1 MNSGGNFKAITLVV
15 DDEQIV
21 LESVRRIL
29 EEQGFKVE
37 TASRIDQA
45 IDLLKTTRYDL
56 VLTDLM
62 MPDSSGMELIE
73 AVAGEYPDTGVIM
86 FTGYPTVESVRESMK
101 LGALDY
107 LPKPFTP
114 EELIEV
120 TDRALDKVF
129 MSRRDK
135 EAQLV
140 YEASEKA
147 LMSSLDL
154 KKILDLICS
163 SSKDILKVKG
173 ASVLVRQKDGPF
185 YELASSCGLSDEYVS
200 KGSLDATRSISE
212 VQSTGKYSFVTEN
225 SFGDRLQY
233 PDAARQEGIA
243 SILSMPLSVRG
254 AIIGC
259 LRLYS
264 TSDRQ
269 YDSKQMKLISKF
281 SDQAALA
288 VENAILYE
296 TMRKDIE
303 GMRKYIL

>member
-29 EEQGFKVE
+29 EEQGFKVD

-45 IDLLKTTRYDL
+45 VDLLKMTKYDL

-62 MPDSSGMELIE
+62 MPDRSGMELIE
-73 AVAGEYPDTGVIM
+73 AVASEYPDTGVIM
-86 FTGYPTVESVRESMK
+86 FTGYPTVDSVRESMK

-114 EELIEV
+114 EELVEV
-120 TDRALDKVF
+120 TDRALGKVF
-129 MSRRDK
+129 SSRRDK

-154 KKILDLICS
+154 RKILDLICS
-163 SSKDILKVKG
+163 LSKDILKVKG
-173 ASVLVRQKDGPF
+173 ASVLVRQKDSPF
-185 YELASSCGLSDEYVS
+185 YELASSCGLSDDYVS
-200 KGSLDATRSISE
+200 KGSLEATRSISE
-212 VQSTGKYSFVTEN
+212 VQSTGKYSFVAED
-225 SFGDRLQY
+225 SFDARLQY

-243 SILSMPLSVRG
+243 SILSVPLTVRG

-264 TSDRQ
+264 ASSPE
-269 YDSKQMKLISKF
+269 YDAKEMNLISKF

-303 GMRKYIL
+303 GMRKYIS

>member
-62 MPDSSGMELIE
+62 MPDRSGMELIE
-73 AVAGEYPDTGVIM
+73 AVASEYPDTGVIM

-114 EELIEV
+114 DELVEV
-120 TDRALDKVF
+120 TERALDKVF
-129 MSRRDK
+129 MLRRDK
-135 EAQLV
+135 EAQTV

-225 SFGDRLQY
+225 SFGARLQY
-233 PDAARQEGIA
+233 PDEARQEGIA

-269 YDSKQMKLISKF
+269 YDSKQMTLISKF
-281 SDQAALA
+281 SGQAALA

-303 GMRKYIL
+303 GMRKYIS

>member
-29 EEQGFKVE
+29 EEQGFKVD

-45 IDLLKTTRYDL
+45 VDLLKTTKYDL

-62 MPDSSGMELIE
+62 MPDRSGMELIE
-73 AVAGEYPDTGVIM
+73 AVASEYPDTGVIM
-86 FTGYPTVESVRESMK
+86 FTGYPTVDSVRESMK

-114 EELIEV
+114 DELVEV
-120 TDRALDKVF
+120 TDRALGKVF
-129 MSRRDK
+129 ISRRDK
-135 EAQLV
+135 EAQLI
-140 YEASEKA
+140 YEVSEKA

-173 ASVLVRQKDGPF
+173 ASVLVRQKNSPF
-185 YELASSCGLSDEYVS
+185 YELASSCGLSDDYVS
-200 KGSLDATRSISE
+200 KGSLDATRSIAE
-212 VQSTGKYSFVTEN
+212 VQSTGKYSFVAED
-225 SFGDRLQY
+225 SFDARLQY

-243 SILSMPLSVRG
+243 SILSVPLAVRG

-264 TSDRQ
+264 ASSRE
-269 YDSKQMKLISKF
+269 YDAKEMNLISKF

-303 GMRKYIL
+303 GMRKYIS

>member
-29 EEQGFKVE
+29 EEQGFKVD
-37 TASRIDQA
+37 TASRINQA
-45 IDLLKTTRYDL
+45 LDLLKTTKYDL

-62 MPDSSGMELIE
+62 MPDRSGMDLIE
-73 AVAGEYPDTGVIM
+73 AVASGYPDTGVIM
-86 FTGYPTVESVRESMK
+86 FTGYPTVDSVRESMK

-114 EELIEV
+114 DELVEV
-120 TDRALDKVF
+120 TDKALAKVF
-129 MSRRDK
+129 SSLRDK

-140 YEASEKA
+140 YEVSEKA

-154 KKILDLICS
+154 RKILDLICS

-173 ASVLVRQKDGPF
+173 ASVLVRQKNGPF
-185 YELASSCGLSDEYVS
+185 YELAASCGLSDDYVS
-200 KGSLDATRSISE
+200 KGSLDATRSIAE
-212 VQSTGKYSFVTEN
+212 VQSTGKYSFVAED
-225 SFGDRLQY
+225 SFDARLQY

-243 SILSMPLSVRG
+243 SILSVPLSVRG
-254 AIIGC
+254 TIIGC

-264 TSDRQ
+264 ASGRE
-269 YDSKQMKLISKF
+269 YGSKEMNLISKF

-303 GMRKYIL
+303 GMRKYVS